1 MPVSVDILWVCA
13 AITTVASAITVIANL
28 IRAARKPGQA
38 QDERIAKLEQR
49 MDDAER
55 HLDNDKRR
63 FEAYEAESA
72 ITRRALLA
80 LLGHA
85 LTGDNE
91 KQLQTAYDDLNI
103 FITGGK
109 YHD

>member
-28 IRAARKPGQA
+28 VRAARKPGQA
-38 QDERIAKLEQR
+38 QDGRIAKLEQR

-55 HLDNDKRR
+55 HLDNGKRR
-63 FEAYEAESA
+63 FGAFEAESA

-91 KQLQTAYDDLNI
+91 KQLQTTYDELNI

-109 YHD
+109 NHD

>member
-13 AITTVASAITVIANL
+13 AITTVAGAIIVIVNL
-28 IRAARKPGQA
+28 VRAARKPGQV

-63 FEAYEAESA
+63 FEAFESESA

-91 KQLQTAYDDLNI
+91 KQLRTAYDELSI

-109 YHD
+109 NHD